1 MIPGVPVPRAHP
13 GMTTTM
19 MDLPQKLGKYE
30 VLERIGKGGMAEV
43 YLGYDPFA
51 DRRVALKVHKT
62 TDQDDHSIRF
72 QRRLFFNE
80 AQTAGSLK
88 HPNIME
94 VYDAGV
100 EEGLP
105 YIVMEHIADARTLND
120 HCAPG
125 HLLAVKDV
133 VEIIFKCARAL
144 DYAHRQGV
152 VHRDIKPSNVMLTAD
167 GDVKLGDFGI
177 ARRATSETTQML
189 GMIGSPRYMSPE
201 QVQEEDVTH
210 LSDLF
215 SLGVVMYELLT
226 GRQAFN
232 AANFSR
238 LIYTIIN
245 DNPPPLRQVRP
256 DLPEELEPIVE
267 RLLKKRPERRYQRGN
282 DLAADL
288 TRAFGYLEVAES
300 TIDDDEKFNT
310 ARGLAFFRELSDAEL
325 WEVLRAAVWE
335 RYTTADRIV
344 IEGNVDQAFYI
355 IVHGD
360 VMVKKGA
367 KLLGMLETGD
377 CFGEMAYLASTER
390 TASIYAVNDVA
401 ALKLNESL
409 IEQTTM
415 ECQLKFLKVFLRTLV
430 ARLTHTSE
438 QLSKDTP

>member
-1 MIPGVPVPRAHP
+1 MIEVPE
-13 GMTTTM
+13 
-19 MDLPQKLGKYE
+19 KLGKYE
-30 VLERIGKGGMAEV
+30 VMDLIGKGGMAEV

-51 DRRVALKVHKT
+51 DRKVALKVHKT
-62 TDQDDHSIRF
+62 ADGDDNALRF

-80 AQTAGSLK
+80 AHTAGLLD
-88 HPNIME
+88 HNNIMT

-100 EEGLP
+100 EEDLP
-105 YIVMEHIADARTLND
+105 YIVMEYVATARTLKD
-120 HCAPG
+120 HCTRDK
-125 HLLAVKDV
+125 LLPVRDV

-152 VHRDIKPSNVMLTAD
+152 VHRDIKPTNIMLTD
-167 GDVKLGDFGI
+167 SGDVKIGDFGI
-177 ARRATSETTQML
+177 AQRIASETTQML

-201 QVQEEDVTH
+201 QAQEGDVSH

-215 SLGVVMYELLT
+215 SLGVVFYELLT
-226 GRQAFN
+226 GRQPF
-232 AANFSR
+232 AARTFSH
-238 LIYTIIN
+238 LIYTIIHE
-245 DNPPPLRQVRP
+245 NPPALRHMRP
-256 DLPEELEPIVE
+256 DLPGELEPIVD
-267 RLLKKRPERRYQRGN
+267 RLLRKDPGRRYQRGN

-288 TRAFGYLEVAES
+288 SRAFGYLETAES

-310 ARGLAFFRELSDAEL
+310 ARKLEFFGEFTDTEL
-325 WEVLRAAVWE
+325 WEVLRAALWE
-335 RYTTADRIV
+335 RYTTADRI
-344 IEGNVDQAFYI
+344 ITEGNVDQAFYI

-377 CFGEMAYLASTER
+377 CFGEMAYLSSTQR

-401 ALKLNESL
+401 TLKLNESL
-409 IEQTTM
+409 IEQTST

-438 QLSKDTP
+438 KLSKNP